1 MITAIA
7 IDDEPLALA
16 VITTFCMKVDF
27 INLTKTF
34 TETGPALNYLKDN
47 PVDLLFLDINMPA
60 ISGIDFYKK
69 ISKNTMAIFTTAYS
83 EYAVECFNLSAI
95 DYLLKPFEFARF
107 QKAVEKAKEYFT
119 FFSQKENTASQY
131 LFVRADYSLVKVA
144 FADILY
150 IEGLDNYIKI
160 HFDNNKSLL
169 VRMTM
174 KSVSDKLPAPDYI
187 RVHRSFIIQLRKVT
201 SVRNKVIYLGK
212 TEIPIGTNYIDDV
225 LKLFKETGA

>member
-16 VITTFCMKVDF
+16 VIKTFCQKVDYL
-27 INLTKTF
+27 NLTKTF
-34 TETGPALNYLKDN
+34 TETGPALKYLNDN

-83 EYAVECFNLSAI
+83 EFAVECFNLSAI
-95 DYLLKPFEFARF
+95 DYLLKPFEFSRF
-107 QKAVEKAKEYFT
+107 QKAVEKAKEFHA
-119 FFSQKENTASQY
+119 FFAQKDNLSSQY

-169 VRMTM
+169 VRMSM
-174 KSVSDKLPAPDYI
+174 KSVSEKLPAREFI
-187 RVHRSFIIQLRKVT
+187 RVHRSFILQLRKVT
-201 SVRNKVIYLGK
+201 SVRNKIIYLGK
-212 TEIPIGTNYIDDV
+212 TEIPIGTNYVEDV
-225 LKLFKETGA
+225 LKLFKESST